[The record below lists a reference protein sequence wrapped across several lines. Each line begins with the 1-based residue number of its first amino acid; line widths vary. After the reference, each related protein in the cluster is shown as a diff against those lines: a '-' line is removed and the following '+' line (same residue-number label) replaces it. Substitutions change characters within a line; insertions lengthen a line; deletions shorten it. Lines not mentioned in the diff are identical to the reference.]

1 MKVIFDTDPGVDDAM
16 ALYYALAHPS
26 IEVVG
31 ITTVFG
37 NVTVTQA
44 TANALY
50 LCGLTQCDAIPVAA
64 GAARPLHKTL
74 RHHPRTFTVRMA
86 WAICLNGMRSLAA
99 PSKKM
104 RPTF

>member
-50 LCGLTQCDAIPVAA
+50 LCGLTQCYAIPVAA
-64 GAARPLHKTL
+64 DAARAAGTNAEPKSPASKPAVVTAVTSLFL
-74 RHHPRTFTVRMA
+74 RDH
-86 WAICLNGMRSLAA
+86 
-99 PSKKM
+99 
-104 RPTF
+104 